1 MTNVLIVLTL
11 PEPVR
16 MQYFSHIRKTFPEV
30 GLDMVE
36 RPLIRHD
43 ETMTIRKSMNMVCH
57 PTYATAGTYS
67 WCCDNFLIGDAGV
80 AEKLHKFPQ
89 KIVELG

>member
-1 MTNVLIVLTL
+1 
-11 PEPVR
+11 
-16 MQYFSHIRKTFPEV
+16 
-30 GLDMVE
+30 MVE

-43 ETMTIRKSMNMVCH
+43 ETMAIRKNMNMVCH
-57 PTYATAGTYS
+57 PTYVTERTYS
-67 WCCDNFLIGDAGV
+67 WCCDNFLIGDSGV

>member
-1 MTNVLIVLTL
+1 L
-11 PEPVR
+11 R
-16 MQYFSHIRKTFPEV
+16 ASYFRF
-30 GLDMVE
+30 
-36 RPLIRHD
+36 
-43 ETMTIRKSMNMVCH
+43 
-57 PTYATAGTYS
+57 YS